1 MTALTLGMIAALC
14 WGIHD
19 VCVRYVSQR
28 TNIFSA
34 LFLVVLTGTILLTPA
49 VLTFGSGSIPN
60 RQALMLSAA
69 SGLAFAVAGIA
80 LYKAFSMGPVR
91 LVAPIIGAYPIL
103 SMAWA
108 AMNGAQVT
116 YLQWAAV
123 LAVIVGIALVA
134 TQNRAQGEADAPF
147 ATIVAWSVAASIGW
161 ALTFAFGQAATLHG
175 DPYDLLLSTRIVT
188 TLALIPVLLL
198 TGAKLNVGGRALI
211 ILSILGLLDAT
222 ALAMIL
228 LAGTMAHPEYASVAA
243 STFGIVTILLAWG
256 FLREDMRPLQWFG
269 VFIAFWGIG
278 YLAI

>member
-1 MTALTLGMIAALC
+1 MTALSLGIIAAVC

-28 TNIFSA
+28 TNIFAA
-34 LFLVVLTGTILLTPA
+34 LFLVVLSGTILLTPIM
-49 VLTFGSGSIPN
+49 LSLGSGTLPDQ
-60 RQALMLSAA
+60 RPLMLSTA

-108 AMNGAQVT
+108 AMSGAQVT
-116 YLQWAAV
+116 LLQWTAV
-123 LAVIVGIALVA
+123 LAVIGGIALVA
-134 TQNRAQGEADAPF
+134 TQSRNKEEAGAPF
-147 ATIVAWSVAASIGW
+147 AVIVGWSIAASVGW

-175 DPYDLLLSTRIVT
+175 DPYDLLLITRMVT
-188 TLALIPVLLL
+188 TLALLPVLML
-198 TGAKLNVGGRALI
+198 TGATLNVGGRALI
-211 ILSILGLLDAT
+211 ILSVLGLLDAT

-228 LAGTMAHPEYASVAA
+228 LAGTMPRPEYASVAA

-256 FLREDMRPLQWFG
+256 FLREDMRPLQWLG
-269 VFIAFWGIG
+269 VFVAFWGIG